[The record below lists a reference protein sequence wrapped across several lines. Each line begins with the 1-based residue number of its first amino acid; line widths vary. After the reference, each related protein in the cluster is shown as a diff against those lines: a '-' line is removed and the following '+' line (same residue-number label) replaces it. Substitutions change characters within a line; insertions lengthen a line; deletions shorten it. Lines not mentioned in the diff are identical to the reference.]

1 MIRNEIDVDV
11 SYTLDGLTREQYL
24 ACQDY
29 LCATRER
36 DRRLFEDETTMR
48 DVVRFH
54 GNMSY
59 DGKSYWIVVY
69 ANTDNLDIKRE
80 VDGEQFDIAEAYM
93 RLREGIKALK
103 DVMKDLTQICEEL

>member
-11 SYTLDGLTREQYL
+11 SYTLDELTREQYL

-29 LCATRER
+29 LCTMKER
-36 DRRLFEDETTMR
+36 DHRLFEEETTMR
-48 DVVRFH
+48 DVIRFH

-59 DGKSYWIVVY
+59 DCKSYWIVVY
-69 ANTDNLDIKRE
+69 ANTDNLDTKRE
-80 VDGEQFDIAEAYM
+80 VDGEQFDIAESYM

-103 DVMKDLTQICEEL
+103 DVMKDLIQICEEL

>member
-1 MIRNEIDVDV
+1 MIRNCIDVNA
-11 SYTLDGLTREQYL
+11 SYRLDNLTKDQYL

-29 LCATRER
+29 LCTIQER
-36 DRRLFEDETTMR
+36 DRQLFKEETTMK

-59 DGKSYWIVVY
+59 DGKSYWIVAY
-69 ANTDNLDIKRE
+69 ASTEYLDVNRE
-80 VDGEQFDIAEAYM
+80 VDGEKFDIPEAFM
-93 RLREGIKALK
+93 RLREGIKELK

>member
-1 MIRNEIDVDV
+1 MIRNEINVDI
-11 SYTLDGLTREQYL
+11 SYKLNDLTRKQYL

-29 LCATRER
+29 FFETKER
-36 DRRLFEDETTMR
+36 NHRLFEEETTMK

-54 GNMSY
+54 GNASH

-69 ANTDNLDIKRE
+69 ADTDYLDINRE
-80 VDGEQFDIAEAYM
+80 VDGEQFDIAESYM

-103 DVMKDLTQICEEL
+103 DVMKDLIQICEEL